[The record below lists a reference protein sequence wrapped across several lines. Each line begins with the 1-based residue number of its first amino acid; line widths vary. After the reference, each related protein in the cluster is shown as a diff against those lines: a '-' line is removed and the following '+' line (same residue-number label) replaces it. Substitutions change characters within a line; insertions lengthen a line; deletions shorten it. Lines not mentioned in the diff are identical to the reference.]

1 MEADSVN
8 SAILSPEANEETVD
22 LFVRE
27 VFREMT
33 TKAGQKCTAIRRAF
47 VPENLLA
54 TVQEKLTAKLAK
66 VVVGDPQKEETTMG
80 ALASIKQKHDVAE
93 KVAELNKDAKIV
105 LVATIALHL
114 MQIILKRRFFAPTLL
129 VCEQPLQATNVH
141 TTEAF
146 GPVCTLMP
154 YQNIEELADLVSR
167 GEGSLVASVVKN
179 NDENIEQIIQKL
191 RLGMV
196 VCMYSMQSQQKKV
209 QVMVHHFHI

>member
-66 VVVGDPQKEETTMG
+66 VVVGD
-80 ALASIKQKHDVAE
+80 
-93 KVAELNKDAKIV
+93 
-105 LVATIALHL
+105 
-114 MQIILKRRFFAPTLL
+114 LK
-129 VCEQPLQATNVH
+129 
-141 TTEAF
+141 
-146 GPVCTLMP
+146 
-154 YQNIEELADLVSR
+154 
-167 GEGSLVASVVKN
+167 
-179 NDENIEQIIQKL
+179 
-191 RLGMV
+191 
-196 VCMYSMQSQQKKV
+196 KKKPPWGFSE
-209 QVMVHHFHI
+209 H